1 MATAPPQASSN
12 HRYEEEESMKKI
24 LLVAVLSLF
33 AQAAFA
39 FTIATG
45 PSDGTY
51 IQIAQDIKNLVA
63 RDGVELQVTPTKGS
77 LENIQLLAGGK
88 VDLAIV
94 QLDALRFVV
103 DVLKQ
108 YEGVDLFD
116 KIKVVM
122 NLYPEEIH
130 ILSNKKDIQTF
141 YHLEGKRV
149 SVGTQGGGSAVSA
162 GVLFSIYDINANVS
176 FEPFEDAVK
185 KMDQGG
191 LDAVVFVGGAPVPFI
206 GKLGGKFHLVRL
218 PANPALE
225 QVYLRTRLG
234 KAQYDW
240 AQADTETFSVPSAI
254 MGLDRRDEKYA
265 TQMQRLVLS
274 ILNGKAYLET
284 NGHAKWKSSIIQTYF
299 PTRGYE
305 PTNQVIQIFNAL
317 DKQGYKIVKK

>member
-1 MATAPPQASSN
+1 
-12 HRYEEEESMKKI
+12 MKKI
-24 LLVAVLSLF
+24 LLAAVLSLF

-45 PSDGTY
+45 PNDGSY
-51 IQIAQDIKNLVA
+51 FQIAQDIKNLVA
-63 RDGVELQVTPTKGS
+63 KDGVELQVTATKGS
-77 LENIQLLAGGK
+77 LENIELLGNGK
-88 VDLAIV
+88 TDLAIV
-94 QLDALRFVV
+94 QLDALRFVS

-108 YEGVDLFD
+108 YKGLDLFD
-116 KIKVVM
+116 KIKVVL

-130 ILSNKKDIQTF
+130 VLSDKNDIQTF

-162 GVLFSIYDINANVS
+162 AVLFSVYDINANVS
-176 FEPFEDAVK
+176 FETFEDAIK

-234 KAQYDW
+234 KAQYNW
-240 AQADTETFSVPSAI
+240 VQADTETYSVPSAI
-254 MGLDRRDEKYA
+254 MGLDKQDEKYA

-274 ILNGKAYLET
+274 ILNGREYLQV
-284 NGHAKWKSSIIQTYF
+284 NGHPKWKSSIIQTYF
-299 PTRGYE
+299 PLRGYE
-305 PTNQVIQIFNAL
+305 PTNQVIQLFNIL
-317 DKQGYKIVKK
+317 DNQGYRLVKK